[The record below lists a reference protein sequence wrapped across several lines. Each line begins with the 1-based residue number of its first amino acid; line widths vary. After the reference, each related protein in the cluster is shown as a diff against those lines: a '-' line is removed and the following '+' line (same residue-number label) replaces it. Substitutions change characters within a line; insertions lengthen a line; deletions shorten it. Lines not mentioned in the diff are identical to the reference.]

1 MTNTWFSNMPSDWK
15 ITKLG
20 SHFKCR
26 NVKVDDT
33 NYPPLSVTKQGI
45 LPQMDSVAKTDAND
59 NRKQVLAG
67 DFVINSRSD
76 RKESS
81 GLSELTGSVSLI
93 NTVLYQTDADYDKNY
108 VGYLLKNYGFAEE
121 FYRWGHGIV
130 ADLWTTRWQEM
141 KNIEIPLPP
150 LKEQKLIFDFLT
162 NRTSKI
168 DQLISNENS
177 QIEKL
182 KEYRQAIITKAVTK
196 GLDPNVP
203 MKDSGVE
210 GIGEIPT
217 LWNYTNTKYLFSII
231 AGGTPNTDDSE
242 NFDGNVIWIT
252 PADYKTEDVYVS
264 KGKRN
269 LSDKGLSSCSA
280 SKVPVGSIIFSKRAP
295 IGSVAI
301 NSVPLCTNQGCLSC
315 VSNKVNL
322 NTKYF
327 YYVMSVL
334 TEKYELLGS
343 GTTFKEISAKN
354 FEIVKLPYPP
364 RNEQDI
370 IVKYLDSKC
379 EKIKFLIK
387 VKEIKIQNL
396 QAYKQSLIY
405 EYVTGKRR
413 VCL

>member
-1 MTNTWFSNMPSDWK
+1 MKDSGIKWIGEIPEKW
-15 ITKLG
+15 G
-20 SHFKCR
+20 KCR
-26 NVKVDDT
+26 LKNVITIENGKEIIDDGGNIPVYGSGGIFKFTDRPIFVGQSLLMGRKGTIDKPMLVDGPFWTVDT
-33 NYPPLSVTKQGI
+33 MFYTSRIENINARFLYYACSGLINFDFYKSGSV
-45 LPQMDSVAKTDAND
+45 LPSMTQTELYNVWITLPGPSEQQAIAAFLDK
-59 NRKQVLAG
+59 KC
-67 DFVINSRSD
+67 FVIDN
-76 RKESS
+76 
-81 GLSELTGSVSLI
+81 
-93 NTVLYQTDADYDKNY
+93 
-108 VGYLLKNYGFAEE
+108 
-121 FYRWGHGIV
+121 
-130 ADLWTTRWQEM
+130 
-141 KNIEIPLPP
+141 
-150 LKEQKLIFDFLT
+150 
-162 NRTSKI
+162 
-168 DQLISNENS
+168 LISNETK

-182 KEYRQAIITKAVTK
+182 KEYRQAIITKAVTQ

-210 GIGEIPT
+210 WIGKIPT
-217 LWNYTNTKYLFSII
+217 LWDYTNTKFLFSII
-231 AGGTPNTDDSE
+231 AGGTPNTDDSG

-327 YYVMSVL
+327 YYLMSIL

-354 FEIVKLPYPP
+354 FGMVKLPHPP

-387 VKEIKIQNL
+387 IKESKIQNL

-405 EYVTGKRR
+405 EYVTGEKR
-413 VCL
+413 VSL